1 MPAFIFRPTVELHP
15 SVYVVDHFLLTTR
28 TTDMHPFKKGII
40 VTALLYAFSVASMI
54 FVTDM
59 ITGPDRAFEKLE
71 TPAPL
76 SEYAVKPEDPK
87 SIAEKVWQLFND
99 DSNRYVFI
107 KDFEALGEPV
117 SYSNGESESSYLPV
131 RATSIDGKGEVHE
144 DVFVLHCD
152 SNELDIEATVADG
165 SLKGTLFQPN
175 LKERELREHEIAIQD
190 QYPDLDPRNAA
201 RIWLYTP
208 MPSYFYYIAWG
219 FWGYLFFGLVYTV
232 WAFHRAWKKEQ
243 EWFKRTEE
251 FQQSDIVKYPK
262 AVRLVHGDPSLS
274 PSSLAPRSIDP
285 TYDVPAKP
293 DKKHP
298 KSRAFAW
305 RLLAVAISAGVVCIV
320 QAGLFYFDAQWNT
333 GIVSAVGFMF
343 VLTMTQVFLQLGIT
357 SINKSRQETPVK
369 EKKAHYRRRAFHQYH
384 DKVLKELGFRD
395 IGDYRLVGANDPL
408 LLRTIYL
415 SPQGNTLA
423 EVGVEFGKQFF
434 TIETLTNDGKF
445 LETHSLA
452 TKLKEKLDPNV
463 RHLRRAADHEDILK
477 ALEEHDDFVAERTY
491 GGSVLEAQFT
501 EERFGRFL
509 AWPSEK
515 V

>member
-1 MPAFIFRPTVELHP
+1 
-15 SVYVVDHFLLTTR
+15 
-28 TTDMHPFKKGII
+28 
-40 VTALLYAFSVASMI
+40 
-54 FVTDM
+54 
-59 ITGPDRAFEKLE
+59 
-71 TPAPL
+71 
-76 SEYAVKPEDPK
+76 
-87 SIAEKVWQLFND
+87 
-99 DSNRYVFI
+99 
-107 KDFEALGEPV
+107 
-117 SYSNGESESSYLPV
+117 
-131 RATSIDGKGEVHE
+131 
-144 DVFVLHCD
+144 
-152 SNELDIEATVADG
+152 
-165 SLKGTLFQPN
+165 
-175 LKERELREHEIAIQD
+175 
-190 QYPDLDPRNAA
+190 
-201 RIWLYTP
+201 

-232 WAFHRAWKKEQ
+232 WAFHRAWKKEK

-262 AVRLVHGDPSLS
+262 AVRLIHGDPSLS

-305 RLLAVAISAGVVCIV
+305 RMLAVAISVGVVCIV

-395 IGDYRLVGANDPL
+395 IGDYRLVGANDPML
-408 LLRTIYL
+408 YRTIYL
-415 SPQGNTLA
+415 SPQGNTLV
-423 EVGVEFGKQFF
+423 EVGVQGMRQFF
-434 TIETLTNDGKF
+434 TIEMLTNDGKF

>member
-1 MPAFIFRPTVELHP
+1 
-15 SVYVVDHFLLTTR
+15 
-28 TTDMHPFKKGII
+28 MHPFKKGII
-40 VTALLYAFSVASMI
+40 VTALLYAFSVAGGI
-54 FVTDM
+54 FMTAM

-71 TPAPL
+71 TPVPL
-76 SEYAVKPEDPK
+76 SEYVKPDEPK
-87 SIAEKVWQLFND
+87 STAEDIWQLFNG

-117 SYSNGESESSYLPV
+117 SYSNGESKSSYLPV
-131 RATSIDGKGEVHE
+131 RATNIDGKGEVHE
-144 DVFVLHCD
+144 DVFVLHCN
-152 SNELDIEATVADG
+152 SNKLDIEAIVADR
-165 SLKGTLFQPN
+165 SFKGTLFQPK
-175 LKERELREHEIAIQD
+175 LKERDLREHEIAIQD

-208 MPSYFYYIAWG
+208 MPSYCYYILWG
-219 FWGYLFFGLVYTV
+219 FWGYLALGFAYTV
-232 WAFHRAWKKEQ
+232 WAFHRYWQKEKT
-243 EWFKRTEE
+243 WLKRTEA
-251 FQQSDIVKYPK
+251 FQRSDLIKYPK

-305 RLLAVAISAGVVCIV
+305 RLLSIAISAGVVFAV
-320 QAGLFYFDAQWNT
+320 YSGLFYFDTQWNT
-333 GIVSAVGFMF
+333 GILSGAVFMF
-343 VLTMTQVFLQLGIT
+343 VLIMSQTFLELGIN

-369 EKKAHYRRRAFHQYH
+369 EKKASYRRCAFHQYH

-395 IGDYRLVGANDPL
+395 IGDYRLVRVNDPL

-415 SPQGNTLA
+415 SPQGNTLV
-423 EVGVEFGKQFF
+423 EVGMEFGKQFF

-445 LETHSLA
+445 LETHSLV

-477 ALEEHDDFVAERTY
+477 ALEEHDEFVAERTY

-509 AWPSEK
+509 AWPCEK